1 MGAPPATETKPPS
14 PASADS
20 LSRRIQPNIS
30 YSDPLWGNLARL
42 DQNRYHPTDNPSG
55 IINLGVAENWLMRDT
70 LVNYLAPRVKI
81 TGDQL
86 GYGSDT
92 CGSPQLRSLIAQ
104 LFNDHFQPGLRIEA
118 DHVSVHNGTSSVIDI
133 VSYVVCDP
141 GDIILAAA
149 PYYGGFNFDTFSRSG
164 VRMLPVPMTPNQM
177 MDPDEHIR
185 LMEAAFQQ
193 QQQQQTTVPG
203 TGEPN
208 KARVRAII
216 FTNPHNPFGL
226 CHPRVLIEQLLRF
239 AQRHHLHILFDEI
252 YALSGFASDINA
264 LSDQNPAEAAALSQL
279 RKAEEALLL
288 EGGEGSVQLGT
299 SFHSALSINHDRLT
313 ELIDPSL
320 VHVLH
325 GMSKDFGS
333 GGLRIGYLVSP
344 WNPTFR
350 AAVRSVAA
358 FSWFSGTAEQIAMQ
372 YLSDPVW
379 RDGYLADNRRALA
392 RAYVTTAGFLV
403 CHGIPF
409 VPARAGPFIWLDL
422 RSYGPPPPT
431 GRPTSPGVMG
441 GESHDSLVSAVRGE
455 EENEDVTT
463 TTTTTTTTT
472 AAAAAAPVAP
482 GRRIHSV
489 STLMEQLYQAGVY
502 LAPGYGFEASEP
514 GWFRLTFANPPEVMA
529 EALVRLRQA
538 LNIDRVGQ

>member
-1 MGAPPATETKPPS
+1 
-14 PASADS
+14 
-20 LSRRIQPNIS
+20 
-30 YSDPLWGNLARL
+30 
-42 DQNRYHPTDNPSG
+42 YHPTDNPSG

-264 LSDQNPAEAAALSQL
+264 L
-279 RKAEEALLL
+279 K
-288 EGGEGSVQLGT
+288 GSVQLDT

-441 GESHDSLVSAVRGE
+441 
-455 EENEDVTT
+455 
-463 TTTTTTTTT
+463 
-472 AAAAAAPVAP
+472 VAP

-538 LNIDRVGQ
+538 L